1 MSRSPEVVGG
11 TRGRRIEHRHGE
23 HSAHTG
29 AGDRHWSRRL
39 GRKSQRSE
47 GPGSRRAIAT
57 GVPVHAGSGIPSAW
71 GRSWS
76 APGCSWSVPRRD
88 ASDSDGFPDP
98 ANTPWRS
105 IAAGRWFRPT
115 VETRFTSCRARHPAV
130 RPARRHRL
138 VCRRAA
144 IRGCRDGRPTNA
156 CASAVRPASGTG
168 APVPRRGGSRPAR
181 MPDRVEEAA
190 PRSRIRTIAP
200 PAHAPSNSTVPFRL
214 HSGNRPVRAHPP
226 VVRPRDRSNAGRERT
241 RTRPGARARRYR
253 RNRLERDQ
261 WFDTPIGPMPGPGS
275 ERCFPFRTSTC
286 SIHACRS
293 SSARYDS
300 HFHSAARRAYIAIR
314 PPSPEASLSDPR
326 STTHAAGVTAES
338 TSGSIRAR
346 PRAACGDGGALE
358 RAGRPLH
365 RNPHQRHEP
374 SPPWSLAARRLR

>member
-1 MSRSPEVVGG
+1 MEVDCCGQVVPADGGDALHVVPSPPSGRAPGAPAPAGLPAGRDTRVSRRAPDERV
-11 TRGRRIEHRHGE
+11 
-23 HSAHTG
+23 
-29 AGDRHWSRRL
+29 RL
-39 GRKSQRSE
+39 GRP
-47 GPGSRRAIAT
+47 PG
-57 GVPVHAGSGIPSAW
+57 V
-71 GRSWS
+71 
-76 APGCSWSVPRRD
+76 
-88 ASDSDGFPDP
+88 
-98 ANTPWRS
+98 
-105 IAAGRWFRPT
+105 
-115 VETRFTSCRARHPAV
+115 
-130 RPARRHRL
+130 RHR
-138 VCRRAA
+138 
-144 IRGCRDGRPTNA
+144 G
-156 CASAVRPASGTG
+156 G

-226 VVRPRDRSNAGRERT
+226 VVRPRDRSNAGRERP

-253 RNRLERDQ
+253 RNRRERDQ

-314 PPSPEASLSDPR
+314 PPSPEASLADPR
-326 STTHAAGVTAES
+326 STTHVAGVTAES
-338 TSGSIRAR
+338 TSGSIRAQ